1 MDGLVCVCAGKKKQ
15 EEEIMS
21 MNLGLGASLVLLLSK
36 GAVEL
41 NKMVE
46 LRAQMEALVSEIRKE
61 TQSKH
66 KDSAAARSSSQ
77 ESDGRSTTAVKDPIA
92 RAAVSDDAMSNCS
105 GGGGGG
111 GGRAAVVMHR
121 MEAELQVELSRLQ
134 CGGVAAAHGEKRG
147 APPTMHGL
155 EVKTTTKSNVSDSP
169 PRSCVVDDDDDVA
182 EGGNGGEV
190 VEEDDDDEEDEEYDE
205 EGEEEEE
212 EEYGSG
218 GGGDKSP
225 PHGGVSARAL
235 ERRLYEL
242 LQKRQQERIVELE
255 AALDA
260 TQRRLHEK
268 EREVVWWRDA
278 AKLVT
283 HRRDESRRFA
293 RS

>member
-1 MDGLVCVCAGKKKQ
+1 M
-15 EEEIMS
+15 
-21 MNLGLGASLVLLLSK
+21 
-36 GAVEL
+36 
-41 NKMVE
+41 
-46 LRAQMEALVSEIRKE
+46 
-61 TQSKH
+61 
-66 KDSAAARSSSQ
+66 
-77 ESDGRSTTAVKDPIA
+77 
-92 RAAVSDDAMSNCS
+92 
-105 GGGGGG
+105 
-111 GGRAAVVMHR
+111 
-121 MEAELQVELSRLQ
+121 
-134 CGGVAAAHGEKRG
+134 
-147 APPTMHGL
+147 
-155 EVKTTTKSNVSDSP
+155 KTTTKSNVSDSP

-190 VEEDDDDEEDEEYDE
+190 VEEDDDEEEDEEYDE

-212 EEYGSG
+212 EEYGGG

>member
-1 MDGLVCVCAGKKKQ
+1 M
-15 EEEIMS
+15 
-21 MNLGLGASLVLLLSK
+21 
-36 GAVEL
+36 
-41 NKMVE
+41 
-46 LRAQMEALVSEIRKE
+46 
-61 TQSKH
+61 
-66 KDSAAARSSSQ
+66 
-77 ESDGRSTTAVKDPIA
+77 
-92 RAAVSDDAMSNCS
+92 
-105 GGGGGG
+105 
-111 GGRAAVVMHR
+111 
-121 MEAELQVELSRLQ
+121 
-134 CGGVAAAHGEKRG
+134 
-147 APPTMHGL
+147 
-155 EVKTTTKSNVSDSP
+155 KTTTKSNVSDSP

-212 EEYGSG
+212 EYG
-218 GGGDKSP
+218 GGGGGYKSP

-242 LQKRQQERIVELE
+242 LQKRQQERSVELE